1 MAITRQKKEE
11 IFEKIKAITD
21 KESVVFVNFNALPV
35 AETTE
40 MRSKLRDADVSYF
53 VAKKTLVKK
62 AFGESKVEG
71 ELPQLDGELAVA
83 YSDDPT
89 APAREIYGFHKEH
102 KDKVQILGGIF
113 ENKYLSKVEM
123 EEIAQIPSID
133 VLRGMFVNVI
143 NSPIQGLAV
152 ALQAYADK
160 KEA

>member
-11 IFEKIKAITD
+11 IFERIKGITD
-21 KESVVFVNFNALPV
+21 KESVVFVNFKGLPV

-62 AFGESKVEG
+62 AFGESNVEG
-71 ELPQLDGELAVA
+71 EIPQLDGELAVA

-89 APAREIYGFHKEH
+89 SPAREIFGFHKEH

-113 ENKYLSKVEM
+113 ENRYLSKIEM

-152 ALQAYADK
+152 VLQAHADK
-160 KEA
+160 QA